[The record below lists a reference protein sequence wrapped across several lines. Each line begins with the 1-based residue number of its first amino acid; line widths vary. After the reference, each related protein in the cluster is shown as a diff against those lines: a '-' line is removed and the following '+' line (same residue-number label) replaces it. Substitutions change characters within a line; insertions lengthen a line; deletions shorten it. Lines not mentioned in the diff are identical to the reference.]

1 MTIDHDD
8 FLRVRD
14 NIIERFEE
22 CDEKTYDS
30 LCECVDSSLIYNA
43 DILAVIVELMS
54 TNDVVNGNS
63 LAGLAYDLMYD
74 YVLDNGYVECI
85 DD

>member
-30 LCECVDSSLIYNA
+30 LSECVDSSLIYNA

-54 TNDVVNGNS
+54 TIHIIRGNS
-63 LAGLAYDLMYD
+63 LAGLANDLMYD
-74 YVLDNGYVECI
+74 YMLDNGYVEVI